1 MTAWRSLLLASLFDS
16 AQLGFDAVSELGT
29 TAGIEAMA
37 AVFPDTDTLAA
48 ALDVRVG
55 SLALRPDPVLA
66 SETLAVLAPLAE
78 RRGLG
83 DRRASLD
90 EASFRV
96 LEPARYAELHATA
109 VAAGAVL
116 DRLTTDTR
124 GLLADHGVDGVVTGR
139 VKSAYSTWRKMTKK
153 GRDADGIL
161 DRVALRVVV
170 GTVGE
175 CDDALA
181 LIHAQHVAIPGELD
195 DYIRAPKPNG
205 YRSLHTAVRLAEPP
219 NAAEFQ
225 VRTREMHAAA
235 ERGVAAHWLYKLEM
249 PEGA

>member
-16 AQLGFDAVSELGT
+16 AQLGVDAVSELGT

-37 AVFPDTDTLAA
+37 AVFPDADALAA

-55 SLALRPDPVLA
+55 SLALRPDSTLA
-66 SETLAVLAPLAE
+66 TETLAVLAPLAE

-83 DRRASLD
+83 DRRASLE

-96 LEPARYAELHATA
+96 LEPVRYAELQA
-109 VAAGAVL
+109 VEPMAAAL
-116 DRLTTDTR
+116 LERLADDTR
-124 GLLADHGVDGVVTGR
+124 GLLADHGIDGVVTGR
-139 VKSAYSTWRKMTKK
+139 VKSAYSTWRKMAKK
-153 GRDADGIL
+153 GRDADGIF

-170 GTVGE
+170 STIGE
-175 CDDALA
+175 CDDVLA
-181 LIHAQHVAIPGELD
+181 LIHGRHVAIPGELD
-195 DYIRAPKPNG
+195 DYIRAPKANG
-205 YRSLHTAVRLAEPP
+205 YRSLHTAVYAAGRP

-235 ERGVAAHWLYKLEM
+235 ERGGAAHWLYKLET
-249 PEGA
+249 PTA